1 MSFNPNLPAD
11 DTYISSVASI
21 LRTNFNAIAQGST
34 SFAPLCLNLT
44 SIDNAEEPQ
53 ATDTQSRT
61 FLKKDNYGNLNIF
74 TALPNAQSGAFAQT
88 LLPPVSLPVT
98 LQNGTLNL
106 QYTSLLGGFL
116 LAFGQGINFLKDTI
130 LHLDAFT
137 SVSCILASRINF
149 SDQPILSS
157 SAITFTPVS
166 KYTVDGKEQTTN
178 PANTFM
184 AYISGAVNFWNCSL
198 LVIGIPDPKF
208 LEKAFSTSGD

>member
-34 SFAPLCLNLT
+34 SFSPLCWNLT

-88 LLPPVSLPVT
+88 LLPPVSFPVT
-98 LQNGTLNL
+98 LQKGTLTL

-116 LAFGQGINFLKDTI
+116 LAFGQGINFIGNTL
-130 LHLDAFT
+130 LHLEAFT
-137 SVSCILASRINF
+137 SVSCILASRRSLTDDPTF
-149 SDQPILSS
+149 SHQ
-157 SAITFTPVS
+157 AIIFTPVS
-166 KYTVDGKEQTTN
+166 KYTVDGKEKEAN
-178 PANTFM
+178 PENTFM
-184 AYISGAVNFWNCSL
+184 ASVSTSIVLWNCHL

-208 LEKAFSTSGD
+208 LEKAFSTSGA